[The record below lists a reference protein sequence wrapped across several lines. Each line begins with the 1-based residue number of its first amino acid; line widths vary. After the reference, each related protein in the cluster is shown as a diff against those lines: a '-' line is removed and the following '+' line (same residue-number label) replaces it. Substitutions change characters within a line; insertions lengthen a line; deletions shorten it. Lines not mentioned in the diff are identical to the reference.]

1 MTRLVLA
8 QYGHVDRYR
17 AMRSGI
23 EETSGSSEWLVL
35 LLILAGVLVLI
46 ALAVLTSY
54 IVRRRRLTANSPD
67 RLFRQ
72 MLAILDLSAPDVY
85 YLRQIK
91 RRVRY
96 AHPAVILMSP
106 RLLGLA
112 ASRAVAPESLIG
124 HQRRRCDEVS
134 RRLFGQPLPELVED
148 LPSEGFDDV

>member
-1 MTRLVLA
+1 MTHLVLA
-8 QYGHVDRYR
+8 QIGSVDRYR

-23 EETSGSSEWLVL
+23 EEAGGASEWLAL
-35 LLILAGVLVLI
+35 LLILVGFFVLI

-54 IVRRRRLTANSPD
+54 IVRRRRSTANSPD

-72 MLAILDLSAPDVY
+72 MLARLDLSAADAY

-91 RRVRY
+91 RSVQY

-112 ASRAVAPESLIG
+112 AGRAVAPDPLIG
-124 HQRRRCDEVS
+124 HPRRQCDEVS
-134 RRLFGQPLPELVED
+134 RRLFGQPLPELIDDPPAEA
-148 LPSEGFDDV
+148 LDDV